1 MAALPAPSS
10 DGKRPKAL
18 RKNFQAPPVQRANR
32 LQEAPPPKRLER
44 PEIRSDDGD
53 VVVTPED
60 YERVRQILEATVN
73 QRIRDARIARES
85 SGIEEIWAED
95 EDQYNGFDSL
105 NGPAG
110 QLVKTRDQAAKRT
123 AISKQSRVFLN
134 ITKPKTD
141 IATARVQE
149 MLLPHDDK
157 PWDVGPTPMPEM
169 DEAAEMGP
177 SVQVQLGDGTKA
189 PAADVALLMKDRAA
203 VKATKMGDWIEDKFV
218 EGSVYA
224 EMRKVIRD
232 SARLGSGVLKGPI
245 RTLKTVR
252 NWRVEGQLAIL
263 QIDRKLSY
271 TSKRIRVQDFY
282 PAPDCGDN
290 IHDGSYCV
298 ERDYLTARKLRDL
311 AEDPSYDQ
319 AAIAVALQEGPRRM
333 TRGRN
338 ERRMDTPGDTFIDA
352 ELFEVFYYY
361 GDISPTDLI
370 LLGLDNGVED
380 GKTSLTEEE
389 LLKPAIPSIVT
400 ILNGRAIKAV
410 INPDETGE
418 FPYDVFPWEPV
429 DGQPWGRGVPR
440 KLGTP
445 QRGLNAAVRALLDNA
460 GLSKGPIIVYAEG
473 VCEPVDGHYTIE
485 GRKLFRFKPNELVN
499 DVQKAFASFDIP
511 SMQEQLSAI
520 ITFWL
525 EMADQLSN
533 LPMLMQG
540 IAQAGTSPETL
551 GGMKLLLN
559 SSTAPLRVIAKLF
572 DDYLVV
578 PHLRRYYNA
587 GMQDPDCPPDAKG
600 DVEIKAKGA
609 SVLVQREEGIEFLAM
624 LFPAIN
630 DPKFRISPSK
640 YLREMAR
647 GRGFNINSIQYTD
660 EEWRQEQEKQAQAGA
675 PEDPRI
681 VAAKIR
687 NEGLQQQIQAR
698 SADLEAERVAR
709 QASEQAQREHDERM
723 SAVEERIQ
731 MMRLAGEEN
740 MGLADIKAM
749 LAGKAMDIRAKTDE
763 MRLKLAPSNPTN
775 EGI

>member
-1 MAALPAPSS
+1 MAALPDP
-10 DGKRPKAL
+10 DVKRPVPPL
-18 RKNFQAPPVQRANR
+18 RKDYQAPPVKRKNK
-32 LQEAPPPKRLER
+32 LEKVERLER
-44 PEIRSDDGD
+44 PAIRDDDGGM
-53 VVVTPED
+53 VVTDED
-60 YERVRQILEATVN
+60 YERVRGILEATVN

-110 QLVKTRDQAAKRT
+110 QLVKTRDAAAKKT
-123 AISKQSRVFLN
+123 KVSNQSRVFLN

-157 PWDVGPTPMPEM
+157 PWDVTPTPMPEM
-169 DEAAEMGP
+169 DQAEEMP
-177 SVQVQLGDGTKA
+177 KSVQVQLGDGTQA
-189 PAADVALLMKDRAA
+189 PVADVAALLKDRAA
-203 VKATKMGDWIEDKFV
+203 VKASKMADWIEDKFV

-245 RTLKTVR
+245 RTMKTTR
-252 NWRVEGQLAIL
+252 KWSLQDDGLAVL
-263 QIDRKLSY
+263 QIDRALSY
-271 TSKRIRVQDFY
+271 TSRRIRVQDFY
-282 PAPDCGDN
+282 PAPDCGDS

-298 ERDYLTARKLRDL
+298 ERDYLTSRKLRAL
-311 AEDPSYDQ
+311 AEDPEYDQ
-319 AAIAVALQEGPRRM
+319 AAIGLALQEGPRRM

-352 ELFEVFYYY
+352 ELFEVYYYY

-370 LLGLDNGVED
+370 LLGLDNGVEE
-380 GKTSLTEEE
+380 GKTRLTEEE
-389 LLKPAIPSIVT
+389 LIKPAIPSIVT

-440 KLGTP
+440 KIGTA

-460 GLSKGPIIVYAEG
+460 GLSKGPLVVFAEG
-473 VCEPVDGHYTIE
+473 VVEPVDGNYTVE
-485 GRKLFRFKPNELVN
+485 GRKLFRFKPSELIN

-511 SMQEQLSAI
+511 SMQQELSAI
-520 ITFWL
+520 ISFWL

-533 LPMLMQG
+533 LPLLLQG
-540 IAQAGTSPETL
+540 IAQAGTSPDTL

-572 DDYLVV
+572 DDMLVI

-587 GMQDPDCPPDAKG
+587 GMQDPNCPKEAKG
-600 DVEIKAKGA
+600 DQQIKAKGA

-624 LFPAIN
+624 LFPVKD
-630 DPKFRISPSK
+630 DPKLKISPAK
-640 YLREMAR
+640 LLREMSRA
-647 GRGFNINSIQYTD
+647 RGFNIESIQYTD
-660 EEWRQEQEKQAQAGA
+660 DEWKQEQERMATQGA

-681 VAAKIR
+681 AAAKIR
-687 NEGLQQQIQAR
+687 NEGLQQQIDAR
-698 SADLEAERVAR
+698 NADAEAERTAR
-709 QASEQAQREHDERM
+709 AAEAQANRAHQERLT
-723 SAVEERIQ
+723 AVDERIQ

-740 MGLADIKAM
+740 ISLADIKAM

-763 MRLKLAPSNPTN
+763 MRLKLSPANPTN
-775 EGI
+775 QGI

>member
-1 MAALPAPSS
+1 MAAAQPDP
-10 DGKRPKAL
+10 DVKRPPPL
-18 RKNFQAPPVQRANR
+18 RKNFQAPPIARANKLEKVER
-32 LQEAPPPKRLER
+32 LDR
-44 PEIRSDDGD
+44 PAIRDDDGGMVATD
-53 VVVTPED
+53 ED
-60 YERVRQILEATVN
+60 YERVRTILENTVN
-73 QRIRDARIARES
+73 NRIRDARIARES

-110 QLVKTRDQAAKRT
+110 QLVKTRDAAAKRT
-123 AISKQSRVFLN
+123 KISKQSRVFLN

-157 PWDVGPTPMPEM
+157 PWDVTPTPMPEM
-169 DEAAEMGP
+169 DEAQEMPKG
-177 SVQVQLGDGTKA
+177 VQVELGDGTMA
-189 PAADVALLMKDRAA
+189 PAADVAALLKDRAA
-203 VKATKMGDWIEDKFV
+203 IKATKMADWIEDKFV

-232 SARLGSGVLKGPI
+232 ASRLGSGVLKGPI
-245 RTLKTVR
+245 RTMKTTR
-252 NWRVEGQLAIL
+252 KWSLANPEVAVL
-263 QIDRKLSY
+263 QIDRVLSY

-282 PAPDCGDN
+282 PAPDCGDS

-298 ERDYLTARKLRDL
+298 ERDYLTARKLREL
-311 AEDPSYDQ
+311 AGDPEYDQ
-319 AAIAVALQEGPRRM
+319 AAIALALEEGPRRM

-352 ELFEVFYYY
+352 ELYEIHYYY

-370 LLGLDNGVED
+370 LLGLDNGVEP
-380 GKTSLTEEE
+380 GKTRLTEDE
-389 LLKPAIPSIVT
+389 LIKPAIPSIVT

-440 KLGTP
+440 KIGTA

-460 GLSKGPIIVYAEG
+460 GLSKGPLVVMMEG
-473 VCEPVDGHYTIE
+473 VEPVDGNYTVE
-485 GRKLFRFKPNELVN
+485 GRKLFRFKPTELIN

-511 SMQEQLSAI
+511 SRQEELSAI
-520 ITFWL
+520 ISFWL

-533 LPMLMQG
+533 LPLMLQG
-540 IAQAGTSPETL
+540 IAQAGTSPDTL

-572 DDYLVV
+572 DDMLVV

-587 GMQDPDCPPDAKG
+587 GMQDPNCPKEAKG
-600 DVEIKAKGA
+600 DQQIKAKGA

-624 LFPAIN
+624 LFPVKD
-630 DPKFRISPSK
+630 DPKLRISPAK
-640 YLREMAR
+640 LLREMAR
-647 GRGFNINSIQYTD
+647 GKGLNITSIQYTD
-660 EEWRQEQEKQAQAGA
+660 EEWKQEQERAAQQGM

-681 VAAKIR
+681 AAARMR
-687 NEGLQQQIQAR
+687 NEGLQQQLEQR
-698 SADLEAERVAR
+698 SADAEAERAAR
-709 QASEQAQREHDERM
+709 AQDAEAQRAHEERL
-723 SAVEERIQ
+723 SAVDERIQ
-731 MMRLAGEEN
+731 MMRLSGEEN
-740 MGLADIKAM
+740 ISLADIKAM

-763 MRLKLAPSNPTN
+763 MRLKLSPANPTN
-775 EGI
+775 QGI

>member
-1 MAALPAPSS
+1 MAAALPDP
-10 DGKRPKAL
+10 DVKRPVPPL
-18 RKNFQAPPVQRANR
+18 RKGFQAPPITRKN
-32 LQEAPPPKRLER
+32 KLEKVEKLDR
-44 PEIRSDDGD
+44 PAIRDDDGGM
-53 VVVTPED
+53 VASQED
-60 YERVRQILEATVN
+60 YERVRTILEASVN

-110 QLVKTRDQAAKRT
+110 QLVKTRDAAAKRT
-123 AISKQSRVFLN
+123 KISKQSRVFLN

-157 PWDVGPTPMPEM
+157 PWDVTPTPMPEM
-169 DEAAEMGP
+169 DEAQDMPKG
-177 SVQVQLGDGTKA
+177 VQVQLGDGTMA
-189 PAADVALLMKDRAA
+189 PAADVAALLKDRAA
-203 VKATKMGDWIEDKFV
+203 VKATKMADWIEDKFV

-232 SARLGSGVLKGPI
+232 AARLGSGVLKGPI
-245 RTLKTVR
+245 RTMKTTRKWSV
-252 NWRVEGQLAIL
+252 NGELATL
-263 QIDRKLSY
+263 QIDRVLSY
-271 TSKRIRVQDFY
+271 TSRRIRVQDFY

-298 ERDYLTARKLRDL
+298 ERDYLTARKLREL
-311 AEDPSYDQ
+311 AEDPEYDQ
-319 AAIAVALQEGPRRM
+319 AAVAMALEEGPRRM

-352 ELFEVFYYY
+352 ELFEVYYYY
-361 GDISPTDLI
+361 GDVSPTDLI
-370 LLGLDNGVED
+370 MLGLDNGVEA
-380 GKTSLTEEE
+380 GKTRLTQEE
-389 LLKPAIPSIVT
+389 LIKPAIPSIVT

-418 FPYDVFPWEPV
+418 FPYDIFPWEPV

-440 KLGTP
+440 KIGTA

-460 GLSKGPIIVYAEG
+460 GLSKGPLVVMMEG
-473 VCEPVDGHYTIE
+473 VEPVDGNYTVE
-485 GRKLFRFKPNELVN
+485 GRKLFRFKATELVN

-511 SMQEQLSAI
+511 SRQEELSAI
-520 ITFWL
+520 ISFWL

-533 LPMLMQG
+533 LPLMLQG
-540 IAQAGTSPETL
+540 IAQAGTSPDTL

-572 DDYLVV
+572 DDCLVV

-587 GMQDPDCPPDAKG
+587 GMQDPNCPKEAKG
-600 DVEIKAKGA
+600 DQQIKAKGA

-624 LFPAIN
+624 LFPVKD
-630 DPKFRISPSK
+630 DPKLRISPAK
-640 YLREMAR
+640 LLREMAR
-647 GRGFNINSIQYTD
+647 GKGLNITSIQYTD
-660 EEWRQEQEKQAQAGA
+660 EEWKQEQERAAQQGA

-681 VAAKIR
+681 AAARIR
-687 NEGLQQQIQAR
+687 NEGLQQQLEQRTA
-698 SADLEAERVAR
+698 EAESERAAR
-709 QASEQAQREHDERM
+709 AAEGEAQRAHEERL
-723 SAVEERIQ
+723 SAVDERIQ
-731 MMRLAGEEN
+731 MMKLSGEEN
-740 MGLADIKAM
+740 ISLADIKAM

-763 MRLKLAPSNPTN
+763 MRLKLSPANPTN
-775 EGI
+775 QGI

>member
-1 MAALPAPSS
+1 MAAVQPDPN
-10 DGKRPKAL
+10 GQRPPPL
-18 RKNFQAPPVQRANR
+18 RKNYQAPPVKRKNKLEKVERLDRPNIRA
-32 LQEAPPPKRLER
+32 
-44 PEIRSDDGD
+44 DDGSEVISD
-53 VVVTPED
+53 ED
-60 YERVRQILEATVN
+60 YERVRAVLEATVN

-110 QLVKTRDQAAKRT
+110 QLVKTRDAAAKRT
-123 AISKQSRVFLN
+123 KVSNQSRVFLN

-157 PWDVGPTPMPEM
+157 PWDVSPTPMPEM
-169 DEAAEMGP
+169 DEAENLPKA
-177 SVQVQLGDGTKA
+177 VQVELGDGTKA
-189 PAADVALLMKDRAA
+189 PAADVAALLKDRAA
-203 VKATKMGDWIEDKFV
+203 VKATKMADWIEDKFV

-232 SARLGSGVLKGPI
+232 AARLGSGVLKGPI
-245 RTLKTVR
+245 RTMKTTRKWSVQ
-252 NWRVEGQLAIL
+252 NDLAVL
-263 QIDRKLSY
+263 QIDRVLSY

-282 PAPDCGDN
+282 PAPDCGDS

-311 AEDPSYDQ
+311 AEDPEYDQ
-319 AAIAVALQEGPRRM
+319 AAIALALQEGPRRM

-352 ELFEVFYYY
+352 ELFEIYYYY

-370 LLGLDNGVED
+370 LLGLDNGVEP
-380 GKTSLTEEE
+380 GKTRLTEEE
-389 LLKPAIPSIVT
+389 LIKPAIPSVVT
-400 ILNGRAIKAV
+400 ILNGRAVKAI

-418 FPYDVFPWEPV
+418 FPYDIFPWEPV

-440 KLGTP
+440 KIGTA

-460 GLSKGPIIVYAEG
+460 GLSKGPLVVMADG
-473 VCEPVDGHYTIE
+473 VVEPVDSNYTIE
-485 GRKLFRFKPNELVN
+485 GRKLFRFKPSELIN

-511 SMQEQLSAI
+511 SMQKDLSAI
-520 ITFWL
+520 ISFWL

-533 LPMLMQG
+533 LPLLLQG
-540 IAQAGTSPETL
+540 IAQAGTSPDTL

-572 DDYLVV
+572 DDCLVV

-587 GMQDPDCPPDAKG
+587 GMQDPNCPKEAKG
-600 DVEIKAKGA
+600 DQQIKAKGA

-624 LFPAIN
+624 LFPVKD
-630 DPKFRISPSK
+630 DPKLRISPAK
-640 YLREMAR
+640 LLREMAR
-647 GRGFNINSIQYTD
+647 ARGFNIQSIQYTD
-660 EEWRQEQEKQAQAGA
+660 DEWKVEEERMSQQGA
-675 PEDPRI
+675 PQDPRI
-681 VAAKIR
+681 RAAELR
-687 NEGLQQQIQAR
+687 NEGLQQQLQQR
-698 SADLEAERVAR
+698 SQDAEAERQAR
-709 QASEQAQREHDERM
+709 ASDAQAQREHEERL
-723 SAVEERIQ
+723 SAVDERIQ
-731 MMRLAGEEN
+731 MMRLSGEEN
-740 MGLADIKAM
+740 ISLADIKAM

-763 MRLKLAPSNPTN
+763 MRLKLSPANPTN
-775 EGI
+775 QGI